1 MTFHCT
7 PEVPHDNKSSLE
19 RMEVRD
25 QVQICRC
32 HRSERIREQ
41 KISSRENNLLLERL
55 SPYRY
60 KTIYNSMILF
70 IILIS
75 ASLVEVRGFGSSI
88 ITSPDFPRTH
98 SIRRVQSVRINAMDG
113 DDDEE
118 EYLERESDEE
128 DEDIADFGE
137 DDLQVAGVVI
147 EDLNWRVE
155 KLRLEEANKRRFLK
169 AKPVFLPYE
178 DACKWVQAWGQ
189 RWMSSEDWYVQ
200 SLISACGFVLV

>member
-1 MTFHCT
+1 
-7 PEVPHDNKSSLE
+7 
-19 RMEVRD
+19 
-25 QVQICRC
+25 
-32 HRSERIREQ
+32 
-41 KISSRENNLLLERL
+41 
-55 SPYRY
+55 
-60 KTIYNSMILF
+60 
-70 IILIS
+70 
-75 ASLVEVRGFGSSI
+75 
-88 ITSPDFPRTH
+88 
-98 SIRRVQSVRINAMDG
+98 MDG

-118 EYLERESDEE
+118 EYLERESDEK

-200 SLISACGFVLV
+200 SLISACGFVLL

>member
-1 MTFHCT
+1 MPSSPPTGSGGIRYVPASNSGET
-7 PEVPHDNKSSLE
+7 PPLVS
-19 RMEVRD
+19 RD
-25 QVQICRC
+25 
-32 HRSERIREQ
+32 
-41 KISSRENNLLLERL
+41 
-55 SPYRY
+55 
-60 KTIYNSMILF
+60 
-70 IILIS
+70 
-75 ASLVEVRGFGSSI
+75 GS
-88 ITSPDFPRTH
+88 
-98 SIRRVQSVRINAMDG
+98 

-118 EYLERESDEE
+118 EYLERESDEK

>member
-25 QVQICRC
+25 QVQICQG
-32 HRSERIREQ
+32 HRSEGIREQ

-88 ITSPDFPRTH
+88 ITSPDFPRTR

-113 DDDEE
+113 DGDEE